1 MAGGVDSMNNS
12 INTLVAVWAFKGYG
26 IRDLLNA
33 LEKGDSLKAVQALS
47 FYGPPDLEEFSDWI
61 RVGEAEVTLHLV
73 SRDEQVSLAVQAL
86 QNQLA
91 EERVKWHERQ
101 EAILAEIS
109 KLSAIEYV
117 AEASS

>member
-1 MAGGVDSMNNS
+1 MNDS
-12 INTLVAVWAFKGYG
+12 INTLVAVWVAKGYG

-33 LEKGDSLKAVQALS
+33 LEKGNSLKAVQALA
-47 FYGPPDLEEFSDWI
+47 FYGPPDLETFGDWI
-61 RVGEAEVTLHLV
+61 RVGEVEVTLHLI
-73 SRDEQVSLAVQAL
+73 SRDEQVNLAVQAL
-86 QNQLA
+86 QNQLT

-117 AEASS
+117 GEAS